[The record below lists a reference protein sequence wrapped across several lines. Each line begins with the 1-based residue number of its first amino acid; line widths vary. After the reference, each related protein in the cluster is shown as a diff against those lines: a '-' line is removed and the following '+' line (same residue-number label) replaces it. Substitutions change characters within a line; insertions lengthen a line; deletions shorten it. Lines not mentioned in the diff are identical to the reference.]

1 VQNSG
6 EKLFSEKLLVLYSK
20 VMFRGIFKR
29 SYFKIYK
36 CITVN
41 AMFISSL
48 YASGS
53 LFYDKAEKGNQNEII
68 DTLETCDWPAI

>member
-1 VQNSG
+1 
-6 EKLFSEKLLVLYSK
+6 
-20 VMFRGIFKR
+20 
-29 SYFKIYK
+29 
-36 CITVN
+36 
-41 AMFISSL
+41 MFISSL